1 MSKNVTMK
9 AQTRDVFGK
18 GEMHRLRRSGRVPGV
33 VYGPNEETVPVSV
46 DEHELTLLLQHVSFE
61 NTIIDLEVTG
71 KVEKKYQT
79 LIREIQRHPYRPL
92 FHHVDF
98 YSVPMDRA
106 IHVEVPI
113 VLHGN
118 PLGVR
123 NEGGLIQQVL
133 RDLEILVLPDK
144 IPNHI
149 TIDISELHLHESI
162 HVEELTRGEFEIL
175 TDPRRTVVTI
185 VSKQVAAI
193 PEPGE
198 EVVPEVEV
206 IGAEEGEEGAEEAAG
221 EEKEKEE

>member
-1 MSKNVTMK
+1 MK

-18 GEMHRLRRSGRVPGV
+18 GEMNRLRRSGRIPAV
-33 VYGPNEETVPVSV
+33 VYGPGEETVPVSV
-46 DEHELTLLLQHVSFE
+46 DEHELKLLLQRVSFE
-61 NTIIDLEVTG
+61 NTIIELEVTG

-79 LIREIQRHPYRPL
+79 LIREIQRHPYRPQL
-92 FHHVDF
+92 HHLDF

-113 VLHGN
+113 LLHGN

-144 IPNHI
+144 IPEHI
-149 TIDISELHLHESI
+149 TIDINELHLHESI
-162 HVEELTRGEFEIL
+162 HVENLTRGDYEIL

-193 PEPGE
+193 PVPGE

-206 IGAEEGEEGAEEAAG
+206 IGAEEGEEGEEGEEAASG
-221 EEKEKEE
+221 KEKESEE